1 MYQKRISNAIRK
13 EKKLLLFLSVL
24 IDVHTDEKE
33 EEYGI
38 DNCDMLQRNQLI
50 KIGNVSQREKEKRY
64 CPEEGRFLFHKP
76 FFLFEVEE
84 NQREGNQEEDE
95 QQSDRQ
101 IRNAEPDV
109 QMKDD
114 EHRNSKQIDT
124 DIIFTHKR
132 PPVCQKESRLVL
144 QE

>member
-13 EKKLLLFLSVL
+13 EKKLLLVSSVL

-33 EEYGI
+33 EEYCV
-38 DNCDMLQRNQLI
+38 DACDILNRNQLI
-50 KIGNVSQREKEKRY
+50 KIGNVSQREKEKRDY
-64 CPEEGRFLFHKP
+64 SEEGSFLFHKS

-84 NQREGNQEEDE
+84 NQTEGYQEENE
-95 QQSDRQ
+95 HQSDRQ
-101 IRNAEPDV
+101 IWNAEPDV

-114 EHRNSKQIDT
+114 EDRNSKQIDT

-132 PPVCQKESRLVL
+132 PPCL
-144 QE
+144 